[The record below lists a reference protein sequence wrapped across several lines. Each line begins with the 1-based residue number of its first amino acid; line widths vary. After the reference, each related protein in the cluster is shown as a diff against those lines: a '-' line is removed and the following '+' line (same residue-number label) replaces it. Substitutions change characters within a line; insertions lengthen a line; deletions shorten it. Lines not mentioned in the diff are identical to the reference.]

1 MNRRTF
7 SARLAWLAGA
17 ALAGSAFP
25 ELVRAG
31 ARDSALDTDTD
42 PLRLLARLE
51 ARDGGRLGVSV
62 LDTGSGW
69 ALAHR
74 ADERFPM
81 CSTFKWVAAAAVL
94 SRVERG
100 QDLLDRRIRYGAADL
115 VSYSPVTQ
123 PQVAQGMTLGN
134 LCKAAVVW
142 SDNTAA
148 NLLLSTLGG
157 PPGITAFARSH
168 GDDQTRLDRIEP
180 ALNEAEPGD
189 PRDTT
194 TPQAML
200 QLLRRVVLDDGL
212 AAPQRDQLASWLRGC
227 RTGDTRLRAGFPPD
241 WVVGNKTGAGAHGT
255 NNDVAVIWPPRGAP
269 IVVAAYLT
277 NSPSTRDAQNA
288 LLAETARIVS
298 HAVIQAR
305 LRAG

>member
-17 ALAGSAFP
+17 ALAGSALP
-25 ELVRAG
+25 DLVRAG
-31 ARDSALDTDTD
+31 ARDSALGTDID
-42 PLRLLARLE
+42 PQRLLARLE
-51 ARDGGRLGVSV
+51 ARDGGRLGVSA

-74 ADERFPM
+74 EDERFPM
-81 CSTFKWVAAAAVL
+81 CSTFKWVAASAVL
-94 SRVERG
+94 ARVARG
-100 QDLLDRRIRYGAADL
+100 QDLLDRRIRYGATDL
-115 VSYSPVTQ
+115 VPYSPVTQ
-123 PQVAQGMTLGN
+123 PRIAHGMTLGE
-134 LCKAAVVW
+134 LCEAAVVW

-157 PPGITAFARSH
+157 PPGITAYARSQ
-168 GDDQTRLDRIEP
+168 GDDETRLDRIEP

-194 TPQAML
+194 TPRAMR
-200 QLLRRVVLDDGL
+200 QLLRRVVLEDGL
-212 AAPQRDQLASWLRGC
+212 DAPQREQLTAWLRGC
-227 RTGDTRLRAGFPPD
+227 RTGDTRLRAGLPPE
-241 WVVGNKTGAGAHGT
+241 WGVGNKTGAGEHGT

-269 IVVAAYLT
+269 IILTAYLT
-277 NSPSTRDAQNA
+277 NSPASRDAQNA
-288 LLAETARIVS
+288 LLAETARIVA
-298 HAVIQAR
+298 HAVMQTR

>member
-7 SARLAWLAGA
+7 SARLALLAGA
-17 ALAGSAFP
+17 ALTGSALP
-25 ELVRAG
+25 GLVRAG

-42 PLRLLARLE
+42 PQRLLARLE

-74 ADERFPM
+74 SDERFPM

-94 SRVERG
+94 ARVGRG
-100 QDLLDRRIRYGAADL
+100 QESLDRHIRYGATDL
-115 VSYSPVTQ
+115 VPYSPVTK
-123 PQVAQGMTLGN
+123 PQVAQGMTLGA
-134 LCKAAVVW
+134 LCEAAVVW

-148 NLLLSTLGG
+148 NLMLSTLGG
-157 PPGITAFARSH
+157 PPGITAYARSQ

-180 ALNEAEPGD
+180 ALNEAQPGD

-200 QLLRRVVLDDGL
+200 RLLRRVLLEGGL
-212 AAPQRDQLASWLRGC
+212 EAPQRDQLTAWLRGC
-227 RTGDTRLRAGFPPD
+227 RTGDTRLRAGLPAD
-241 WVVGNKTGAGAHGT
+241 WVVGNKTGAGEHGT

-269 IVVAAYLT
+269 ILVTAYLT
-277 NSPSTRDAQNA
+277 NSPASRDAQNA
-288 LLAETARIVS
+288 LLAETARIVA
-298 HAVIQAR
+298 HAVVQTR